1 MPLIAITWEMGSPGQ
16 DVAQGVSQACGVPL
30 VHHEIAERLA
40 QRMRM
45 PRGRVERLLSG
56 SAGPL
61 ERLTADTTSLAILAA
76 AEIFDFAMQGRGAVI
91 GGCGASQVLRGVAH
105 AVRVR
110 VYSPM
115 GVRRQRTDPPQH
127 YDAAFNGERLSVGE
141 CVDAVMGLVNC
152 AAFRETAAS
161 RRQLEDLALA
171 SCMRAALRM
180 SSRTRGL
187 HVAVSAESGRV
198 TLAGIVRDA
207 EQRAAV
213 GEVAAALAG
222 RRELH
227 DQIRALDGL
236 RPRFG

>member
-1 MPLIAITWEMGSPGQ
+1 MPK
-16 DVAQGVSQACGVPL
+16 D
-30 VHHEIAERLA
+30 
-40 QRMRM
+40 
-45 PRGRVERLLSG
+45 RVERLLSG
-56 SAGPL
+56 RAGPL
-61 ERLTADTTSLAILAA
+61 ERLSADTTSLAILAA
-76 AEIFDFAMQGRGAVI
+76 AEIFDFATQGRGAVI
-91 GGCGASQVLRGVAH
+91 SGCCASRLLRGVAH

-110 VYSPM
+110 ICSPM
-115 GVRRQRTDPPQH
+115 GARTQLTDPPER

-152 AAFRETAAS
+152 AAFLETAES
-161 RRQLEDLALA
+161 RRRLEDFALA
-171 SCMRAALRM
+171 WRMRAALRT

-213 GEVAAALAG
+213 SEVAAALAG
-222 RRELH
+222 LRELH